1 MTEPNFRD
9 LATKALYY
17 LDRIPLASSYPL
29 PREIRAALA
38 APPPDPSQISDGY
51 HTFEELYEHRHALT
65 LCLMKAM
72 PELFWFSRRHNDG
85 ELAFGKGEW
94 FIIGAEL
101 PGAGPITYHLPMRL
115 WDSAQN
121 TGAAELEVGR
131 PWDGH
136 TATDV
141 ADRLKAWA
149 VAPPKQKSSIDE
161 LIAGCKPL
169 DPEMAEA
176 LTTEARWR
184 LFGEDDRDD
193 LPPHIRAKM
202 ESDELW
208 AAFWL
213 GRSNEIENT

>member
-38 APPPDPSQISDGY
+38 TPPPDPSQISDGY

-149 VAPPKQKSSIDE
+149 VAPPKQKSSID
-161 LIAGCKPL
+161 
-169 DPEMAEA
+169 
-176 LTTEARWR
+176 
-184 LFGEDDRDD
+184 DRDD

-213 GRSNEIENT
+213 GRAK